1 MTRSL
6 TFTALAAVLLAAG
19 PLQAQQSMPAVDS
32 AVHVLNRLAYGPLPG
47 QVDRVV
53 HEGVWHWMDRQ
64 LRPED
69 IDNRVLEHRERE
81 FSVLDYSRDDLS
93 GAFMALQRERRES
106 QRAMAQQGDSTTS
119 RDPGRRMSSKGRE
132 MRQLGGQVGQLVV
145 VRASTSNRQLEEIM
159 VDFWANHFNVYFAKG
174 LDRVLLPHYIE
185 ETIRP
190 NAMGRFE
197 DLLVATA
204 RDPAMLFYLDNAQSV
219 APGSMP
225 PQLER
230 SLAQMNRG
238 GRQRGNAA
246 SRDSMLQSFEA
257 RIPKGLNENYARE
270 LLELHTL
277 GVDGGYTQD
286 DVVAVARILTGWGLS
301 RRNNR
306 VRFQFNDWAH
316 DRNAKV
322 VMGTRFSAGRG
333 QDEGERLLS
342 MLANHP
348 STMQHVSGK
357 LCGRFVSD
365 APVPGCVDAAVHAW
379 ANTRGDIRS
388 VLRAIF
394 ASPEFWAEANR
405 GAKFKTPL
413 EFTVSAVRSVGAT
426 PGNHPG
432 MSQVVAKLGQPL
444 YLQAAPI
451 GYPETQEDWVNSG
464 ALLNRMNIAMALVSN
479 KIPGVTVDLDAV
491 VPLAADTE
499 TLIDAVNDRVLSGN
513 MSERTR
519 QVIRDQLFEVADPG
533 ARRALAVGLA
543 IGGPEFQRQ

>member
-19 PLQAQQSMPAVDS
+19 PLQAQQSMPPVDS

-93 GAFMALQRERRES
+93 GAFMALQRERRER
-106 QRAMAQQGDSTTS
+106 QRAMAQRGDSATS
-119 RDPGRRMSSKGRE
+119 RDQSRRMSSRGRE
-132 MRQLGGQVGQLVV
+132 LRQLGGQVGQLVV
-145 VRASTSNRQLEEIM
+145 VRASTSNRQLQEVM

-197 DLLVATA
+197 NLLMATA
-204 RDPAMLFYLDNAQSV
+204 RDPAMLFYLDNTQSV

-230 SLAQMNRG
+230 RLAQMGRG

-246 SRDSMLQSFEA
+246 SRDSMLQRIEA
-257 RIPKGLNENYARE
+257 RLPKGLNENYARE

-286 DVVAVARILTGWGLS
+286 DVVAVARILTGWG
-301 RRNNR
+301 
-306 VRFQFNDWAH
+306 
-316 DRNAKV
+316 
-322 VMGTRFSAGRG
+322 
-333 QDEGERLLS
+333 
-342 MLANHP
+342 
-348 STMQHVSGK
+348 
-357 LCGRFVSD
+357 
-365 APVPGCVDAAVHAW
+365 PGPM
-379 ANTRGDIRS
+379 I
-388 VLRAIF
+388 
-394 ASPEFWAEANR
+394 
-405 GAKFKTPL
+405 
-413 EFTVSAVRSVGAT
+413 
-426 PGNHPG
+426 G
-432 MSQVVAKLGQPL
+432 M
-444 YLQAAPI
+444 
-451 GYPETQEDWVNSG
+451 
-464 ALLNRMNIAMALVSN
+464 
-479 KIPGVTVDLDAV
+479 
-491 VPLAADTE
+491 
-499 TLIDAVNDRVLSGN
+499 
-513 MSERTR
+513 
-519 QVIRDQLFEVADPG
+519 
-533 ARRALAVGLA
+533 
-543 IGGPEFQRQ
+543 